1 MGLKK
6 ILEIYRA
13 KKQVPSEQE
22 IKEIFENVEPEP
34 VTKNLAI
41 PQVETS
47 LTVPYRVKEGD
58 IIQIFPSVDGLDMYF
73 LVWGVFPEENLV
85 RLMLLS
91 EFTEFATPK
100 DVIVNLK
107 GEDYMVQTDLF
118 IALPYEG
125 LGPSIGRLVFKV
137 GEISEG
143 ELQRISEVFFGEA
156 KGDGKMVTPTKGLF
170 KKEEAQRLAQL
181 MKEYIQ
187 KQEEYVENL
196 EKLKAHLKKQPA
208 LAASEKERNT
218 FVKDNFYAKYDRERG
233 LLIITPKKDL
243 VYSIGKVTLNVEG
256 EEIPLY
262 EGVIYENLLL
272 PLPEELY
279 NWEVLAKGLKLEVY

>member
-13 KKQVPSEQE
+13 KKQLPTEEE
-22 IKEIFENVEPEP
+22 IKEIFENIEPEP
-34 VTKNLAI
+34 VTKNLEI
-41 PQVETS
+41 PRVERG
-47 LTVPYRVKEGD
+47 LTIPYRVKEGD

-100 DVIVNLK
+100 DVIVNLN
-107 GEDYMVQTDLF
+107 GEKYMVQTDLF
-118 IALPYEG
+118 IDLPYEG
-125 LGPSIGRLVFKV
+125 LGPSIGRLIFKV

-143 ELQRISEVFFGEA
+143 ELQRVSRVFFGEE
-156 KGDGKMVTPTKGLF
+156 KGDGKMVTPTKGVF
-170 KKEEAQRLAQL
+170 KKEEAQRLARI
-181 MKEYIQ
+181 MREYIQ

-196 EKLKAHLKKQPA
+196 EKLKTYLEKQPK

-218 FVKDNFYAKYDRERG
+218 FVKDNFYAKYDREKG
-233 LLIITPKKDL
+233 LLILKPKEDL
-243 VYSIGKVTLNVEG
+243 VYSIGKVTIDVEG

-262 EGVIYENLLL
+262 EGVIYETLLL

-279 NWEVLAKGLKLEVY
+279 NWEVLVKGLKLEVY